1 MAQPSLRL
9 DAAPFVGESGGAYV
23 LGGGDVDERRR
34 ARSLA
39 QALEI
44 DWRRRAFSS
53 AADRPRGPESMSLR
67 VEPLP
72 PFAGESGGEDL
83 VGESGGER
91 DEARTA
97 ARSSCALLRRPEAPP
112 PGVAARVHA
121 RRLAAAGVSQPPLAP
136 ALDERRDAIGV
147 PEARRD
153 AAANEARPE
162 PAAEERRVPPGV
174 DAGGVKADDRRRDK
188 RARSS
193 ASFAAR
199 AASRAALSHRLGRLW
214 YTAWR

>member
-1 MAQPSLRL
+1 
-9 DAAPFVGESGGAYV
+9 
-23 LGGGDVDERRR
+23 
-34 ARSLA
+34 
-39 QALEI
+39 
-44 DWRRRAFSS
+44 
-53 AADRPRGPESMSLR
+53 MSLR

-97 ARSSCALLRRPEAPP
+97 ARSGRALLRRPDRATP
-112 PGVAARVHA
+112 PGVAARVQD

-136 ALDERRDAIGV
+136 ALDARPPHARRA
-147 PEARRD
+147 ARRD

-199 AASRAALSHRLGRLW
+199 CASRSAISHRLLMLW